1 MKRAKQ
7 PAGSHH
13 KRKSQAKEI
22 WRRMKRNRLAMVG
35 LVMIIVLLLMAI
47 FADVLADEDLALSRS
62 PDRLQ
67 GPSAAHWFGTDNL
80 GRDVFARIVH
90 GSRISLTLGIATTAL
105 SLIIGGLIG
114 AISGYFG
121 GIVDNIIMRVADM
134 FMAIPGIL
142 LTLAMVAALG
152 TSMVNLIIATT
163 ISGVPGFVRIIRSY
177 ILTVIGQEY
186 IEAAKACGMGD
197 FMIILRHILPNVI
210 GPIVVE
216 ATMTVAGMII
226 SISGLSYLGMGVQ
239 PPTPEWGAMLSEAND
254 HMIKY
259 PHLVIFPGLF
269 IVLSALS
276 LNLLGDGLR
285 DAIDPRLKD

>member
-1 MKRAKQ
+1 MEHAKQ
-7 PAGSHH
+7 PAGSQHR
-13 KRKSQAKEI
+13 RKSQAKEI
-22 WRRMKRNRLAMVG
+22 WRRMKRNRLAMAG
-35 LVMIIVLLLMAI
+35 LVMISILVLMAA
-47 FADVLADEDLALSRS
+47 FAGVIADESLALSRS

-90 GSRISLTLGIATTAL
+90 GARISLTLGIATTAL

-114 AISGYFG
+114 AVAGYFG
-121 GIVDNIIMRVADM
+121 GFIDNVIMRIADM
-134 FMAIPGIL
+134 FMAIPAIL
-142 LTLAMVAALG
+142 LTLAMIAALG
-152 TSMVNLIIATT
+152 TSMTNLIIATT
-163 ISGVPGFVRIIRSY
+163 ISNVPGFVRIIRAY

-186 IEAAKACGMGD
+186 IEAARACGMGD

-226 SISGLSYLGMGVQ
+226 SISGLSYLGMGIQ
-239 PPTPEWGAMLSEAND
+239 PPTPEWGSMLSEAKD

-269 IVLSALS
+269 IVLAALS

>member
-1 MKRAKQ
+1 MEHAKQ
-7 PAGSHH
+7 PAGSQHR
-13 KRKSQAKEI
+13 RKSQAKEI
-22 WRRMKRNRLAMVG
+22 WRRMKRNRLAMAG
-35 LVMIIVLLLMAI
+35 LVMISILVLMAA
-47 FADVLADEDLALSRS
+47 FAGVIADESLALSRS

-90 GSRISLTLGIATTAL
+90 GARISLTLGIATTAL

-114 AISGYFG
+114 AVAGYFG
-121 GIVDNIIMRVADM
+121 GFIDNVIMRIADM
-134 FMAIPGIL
+134 FMAIPAIL
-142 LTLAMVAALG
+142 LTLAMIAALG
-152 TSMVNLIIATT
+152 TSMTNLIIATT
-163 ISGVPGFVRIIRSY
+163 ISNVPGFVRIIRAY

-226 SISGLSYLGMGVQ
+226 SISGLSYLGMGIQ
-239 PPTPEWGAMLSEAND
+239 PPTPEWGSMLSEAKD
-254 HMIKY
+254 HMIKH
-259 PHLVIFPGLF
+259 PHLVVFPGLF
-269 IVLSALS
+269 IVLAALS

>member
-35 LVMIIVLLLMAI
+35 LVMIIMLLLMAI

-105 SLIIGGLIG
+105 SLIIG
-114 AISGYFG
+114 A
-121 GIVDNIIMRVADM
+121 
-134 FMAIPGIL
+134 
-142 LTLAMVAALG
+142 
-152 TSMVNLIIATT
+152 
-163 ISGVPGFVRIIRSY
+163 
-177 ILTVIGQEY
+177 
-186 IEAAKACGMGD
+186 
-197 FMIILRHILPNVI
+197 
-210 GPIVVE
+210 
-216 ATMTVAGMII
+216 
-226 SISGLSYLGMGVQ
+226 
-239 PPTPEWGAMLSEAND
+239 
-254 HMIKY
+254 
-259 PHLVIFPGLF
+259 
-269 IVLSALS
+269 
-276 LNLLGDGLR
+276 
-285 DAIDPRLKD
+285 